1 MDTLTVSALVD
12 ELARRNIQVSADG
25 ERLHLDGPAGSL
37 TPELRERL
45 IEHKAGLLTHLR
57 NPDADERENVDHSQ
71 ISRILCEMAELPK
84 LTKSDEHPVNVAVD
98 LEQAIRQ
105 AQDWESLETALES
118 AQLLFQAGELS
129 AETVEQLAILA
140 AQEAHAMPEPAEGL
154 RLSELFREQPIRRV
168 YSKIL
173 AEVVVFAADGADVPA
188 DTPGIVYRASELRHL
203 VACPPEHLRRIHAVK
218 HAFDGELIR

>member
-1 MDTLTVSALVD
+1 MNAFEV
-12 ELARRNIQVSADG
+12 LAEVQRRGGS
-25 ERLHLDGPAGSL
+25 LHLDGDGFEFQGPTGSL
-37 TPELRERL
+37 TPELRSWL
-45 IEHKAGLLTHLR
+45 IEHKAGLLTHLWH
-57 NPDADERENVDHSQ
+57 PAADERDN
-71 ISRILCEMAELPK
+71 LTLAESATLPK
-84 LTKSDEHPVNVAVD
+84 PLKSDEHAVNAAVD

-105 AQDWESLETALES
+105 AQDWESLGTALER
-118 AQLLFQAGELS
+118 AQTAFERGELD
-129 AETVEQLAILA
+129 AETVERLAVMA
-140 AQEAHAMPEPAEGL
+140 QQEAHGMPEPAEGL